1 MKGSGSES
9 PRSPSDEKYL
19 AATHGGGARNCIR
32 GLVMVRA
39 PGVTRLSL
47 EHSEEVEMDSRDTRE
62 QPRTSASNILD
73 NEIMLK

>member
-19 AATHGGGARNCIR
+19 AATLGGGARNCIR

-47 EHSEEVEMDSRDTRE
+47 EHSEEVDSRDTLE